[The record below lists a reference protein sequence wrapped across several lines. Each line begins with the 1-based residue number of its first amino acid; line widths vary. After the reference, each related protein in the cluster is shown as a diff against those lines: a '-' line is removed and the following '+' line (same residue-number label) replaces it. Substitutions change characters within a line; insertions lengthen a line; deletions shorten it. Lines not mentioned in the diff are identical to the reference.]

1 MKGFIFAAGYGT
13 RVRPL
18 TNTVPKPLLPV
29 CNVPS
34 ILYSLMLMKEAG
46 IQTVVCNLHYLAED
60 IIAYFH
66 AHDNFGF
73 DLHFTIEEEILGTGG
88 GLKNCEQLLDDDSIL
103 LCNSDA
109 IFDIPVAK
117 LLEKYRAS
125 GSPGMLVLKDTGMAE
140 RPVYVE
146 NDIITD
152 INYTFSSNNHAPF
165 VYTGM
170 AVLSPEIF
178 KYLEEGFSSIV
189 YTGYT
194 SLIQHHTL
202 APFLHRGY
210 WVDVGTTESYHRVNM
225 EILDTIEY
233 WQTRFNSLKDVRPSV
248 TGGDVHFE
256 DGADVT
262 RTVTG
267 EGGSIGSNCHIQNSV
282 LFPGSRVEPGSRYE
296 NVIIQN
302 DLVIQV

>member
-1 MKGFIFAAGYGT
+1 MKGFIFAAGFGT

-18 TNTVPKPLLPV
+18 TNTVPKPLLPI

-34 ILYSLMLMKEAG
+34 ILYTLMLMKEAG

-60 IIAYFH
+60 IITYFH

-73 DLHFTIEEEILGTGG
+73 DIHFTIEEEILGTGG
-88 GLKNCEQLLDDDSIL
+88 GLKNCQQLLDDDSIL

-109 IFDIPVAK
+109 IFDIHVAK
-117 LLEKYRAS
+117 LLETYRAS
-125 GSPGMLVLKDTGMAE
+125 GSLGMLVLKDTGMAE

-146 NDIITD
+146 NEIIKD
-152 INYTFSSNNHAPF
+152 INYTFSSISHAPF
-165 VYTGM
+165 AYTGM

-178 KYLEEGFSSIV
+178 KYLDDGFSSIV

-202 APFLHRGY
+202 VPFLHRGF
-210 WVDVGTTESYHRVNM
+210 WIDVGTTESYHRVNM
-225 EILDTIEY
+225 DILDNIEY
-233 WQTRFNSLKDVRPSV
+233 WQARFNSLTGVSPLV
-248 TGGDVHFE
+248 TGDGVVFE
-256 DGADVT
+256 DDARVY

-267 EGGSIGSNCHIQNSV
+267 EGSILGEGCRLQNSV
-282 LFPGSRVEPGSRYE
+282 LFPGSRIDPGRDCDS
-296 NVIIQN
+296 VIIQN